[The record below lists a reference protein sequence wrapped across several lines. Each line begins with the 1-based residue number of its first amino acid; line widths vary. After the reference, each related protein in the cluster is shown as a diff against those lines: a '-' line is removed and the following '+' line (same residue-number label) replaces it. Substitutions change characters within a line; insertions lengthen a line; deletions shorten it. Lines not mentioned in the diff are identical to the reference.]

1 MPLPPPGTSL
11 YFIALIPPSPFLEEV
26 QLLKEYF
33 RDQYKSKAS
42 LNSPPHITLHM
53 PFQWKDTKEEK
64 LVTALNSFAVGK
76 TPFSIAFNHFACFA
90 PRVIYIDVMPSESLI
105 TLQRELHRFCKL
117 ELNVFN
123 AQYRDLP
130 FHPHLTLA
138 FRDLKKDQFTTAWQE
153 FQNKKFAGDF
163 TINKITLLK
172 HDGKHWQRFRD
183 FDF

>member
-11 YFIALIPPSPFLEEV
+11 YFIALIPPSPLLDEA
-26 QLLKEYF
+26 QILKEYF
-33 RDQYKSKAS
+33 RDRYHSRAS

-53 PFQWKDTKEEK
+53 PFQWKEAKEEK
-64 LVTALNSFAVGK
+64 LITALNTFSAGKNPFTISF
-76 TPFSIAFNHFACFA
+76 NNFACFA
-90 PRVIYIDVMPSESLI
+90 PRVIYIDVHPSEALH
-105 TLQRELHRFCKL
+105 TLQRDLHRFFKM

-138 FRDLKKDQFTTAWQE
+138 FRDLKKDQFARAWQE
-153 FQNKKFAGDF
+153 FEQRTFSGDF
-163 TINKITLLK
+163 PISKITLLK
-172 HDGKHWQRFRD
+172 HDGKLWQRFRD